1 MVRRRAAAR
10 RNHGIEQDRLQQLAV
25 RFLGVLRQQFVD
37 ALLQMD
43 HAAMASGRLIGR
55 GTRGPLAA
63 RAIEPTEQS

>member
-1 MVRRRAAAR
+1 MASSRTACSNLLFDFSACFD
-10 RNHGIEQDRLQQLAV
+10 NH
-25 RFLGVLRQQFVD
+25 FLD